1 MGKHLLQ
8 PYELKKVEQSKNKN
22 RKSKSFFLKSDM
34 KTGKQTV

>member
-22 RKSKSFFLKSDM
+22 RKSVLKSDM